1 MSNEQNFTAVDVI
14 TSTHWYAGQ
23 VAHRG
28 RRIADLLADSNTEIF
43 ELRRAVASSVGDHST
58 KVPFDQLWLKKQ
70 DVLMLVLQ
78 GTHEA
83 PESRRNHYVSKARYG
98 ATFVLPGYIISGIL
112 HLGSDAVPARLLTD
126 NSTLASFLGMTRV
139 TVNSSIDDRLTGN
152 CEVVLVQRRF
162 IQAVQLTEKPL
173 PKHV

>member
-1 MSNEQNFTAVDVI
+1 MPDEQSLTAVDVI
-14 TSTHWYAGQ
+14 TPTHWYTGQ
-23 VAHRG
+23 VAHRS

-43 ELRRAVASSVGDHST
+43 ELRRVVASAIGDHST
-58 KVPFDQLWLKKQ
+58 EVPFDEIWLKKQ
-70 DVLMLVLQ
+70 DVLMLVLE

-83 PESRRNHYVSKARYG
+83 PVSRRNHYVSKARYG
-98 ATFVLPGYIISGIL
+98 ATLVLPGYIISGIL
-112 HLGSDAVPARLLTD
+112 HLGSDAVPARLLTE

-139 TVNSSIDDRLTGN
+139 TVNSSVDDRLTGN

-173 PKHV
+173 PTHV